1 MTICRK
7 AGAMGAA
14 PGRDGGHPRPLQAA
28 SSARRLVKSASDGA
42 QRGGSQRRDAARGGE
57 HAVAAAEPVSFIGRL
72 TREPLLTPAEELEL
86 ARRVRAGDAEA
97 KHRLVEANMRLVV
110 SIARNYHC
118 PLLPFDD
125 LVQEGAIGLMTACD
139 RFDPSRGFRFS
150 TYASHWIRQ
159 AISRAIDNKS
169 RSIRVP
175 AHVSEAVRRI
185 ERTRA
190 RLMREGIEEPTIQQ
204 IADRL
209 GMDAARIQGWLRAA
223 QEVVSLDT
231 LVGDDDRTPLWAL
244 INDEKSADPEAS
256 ALKRELEEEL
266 ERLLATLS
274 ERERIVMRRRF
285 GMDGPDPEG
294 QVLQDIGKDLRLS
307 RERVR
312 QIEAQALR
320 HLRAAARRR
329 HLEEYLTT

>member
-1 MTICRK
+1 
-7 AGAMGAA
+7 MGAS
-14 PGRDGGHPRPLQAA
+14 PGRDGSHLPPRL
-28 SSARRLVKSASDGA
+28 G
-42 QRGGSQRRDAARGGE
+42 GGSPRRMPR
-57 HAVAAAEPVSFIGRL
+57 VAADGPRQSNSGWNVSAINDTDAPTGSELTSYIGRL

-86 ARRVRAGDAEA
+86 ARRVRAGDAAA
-97 KHRLVEANMRLVV
+97 KRRLVEANMRLVV

-139 RFDPSRGFRFS
+139 RFDPNRGFRFS

-190 RLMREGIEEPTIQQ
+190 RMMREGVEEPTIQQ

-209 GMDAARIQGWLRAA
+209 DMPAAKVEALLRAA

-231 LVGDDDRTPLWAL
+231 LVGDGDRTPLWTL
-244 INDEKSADPEAS
+244 INDEKSADPEES
-256 ALKRELEEEL
+256 ALQRELTEEL
-266 ERLLATLS
+266 EHLLSTLS

-285 GMDGPDPEG
+285 GMDGENRDG
-294 QVLQDIGKDLRLS
+294 QVLQDIGKELKLS

-312 QIEAQALR
+312 QIEAQALK
-320 HLRAAARRR
+320 HLRAVARRH
-329 HLEEYLTT
+329 HLRDYLTG

>member
-1 MTICRK
+1 M
-7 AGAMGAA
+7 
-14 PGRDGGHPRPLQAA
+14 PR
-28 SSARRLVKSASDGA
+28 
-42 QRGGSQRRDAARGGE
+42 
-57 HAVAAAEPVSFIGRL
+57 VAADGPRQSNSGWNVSAINDTDAPTGSELTSYIGRL

-86 ARRVRAGDAEA
+86 ARRVRAGDAAA
-97 KHRLVEANMRLVV
+97 KRRLVEANMRLVV

-139 RFDPSRGFRFS
+139 RFDPNRGFRFS

-190 RLMREGIEEPTIQQ
+190 RMMREGVEEPTIQQ

-209 GMDAARIQGWLRAA
+209 DMPAAKVEALLRAA

-231 LVGDDDRTPLWAL
+231 LVGDGDRTPLWTL
-244 INDEKSADPEAS
+244 INDEKSADPEES
-256 ALKRELEEEL
+256 ALQHELTEEL
-266 ERLLATLS
+266 EHLLSTLS

-285 GMDGPDPEG
+285 GMDGENRDG
-294 QVLQDIGKDLRLS
+294 QVLQDIGKELKLS

-312 QIEAQALR
+312 QIEAQALK
-320 HLRAAARRR
+320 HLRAVARRH
-329 HLEEYLTT
+329 HLRDYLTG

>member
-1 MTICRK
+1 
-7 AGAMGAA
+7 MGAA
-14 PGRDGGHPRPLQAA
+14 PGRDGSHLRPHLTA
-28 SSARRLVKSASDGA
+28 SSPRR
-42 QRGGSQRRDAARGGE
+42 AARGAADGVE
-57 HAVAAAEPVSFIGRL
+57 RANVARKGPPAAMDNTTPGTPEPASYIGRL
-72 TREPLLTPAEELEL
+72 TREPLLTAAEELEL
-86 ARRVRAGDAEA
+86 AHRVREGDTEA
-97 KHRLVEANMRLVV
+97 KRRLVEANMRLVV

-125 LVQEGAIGLMTACD
+125 LVQEGAIGLMTACE
-139 RFDPSRGFRFS
+139 RFDPTRGFRFS

-190 RLMREGIEEPTIQQ
+190 RMMREGIEEPTIHQ
-204 IADRL
+204 IAERL
-209 GMDAARIQGWLRAA
+209 EMDPVRVEGLLRAA
-223 QEVVSLDT
+223 QDVVSLDT
-231 LVGDDDRTPLWAL
+231 LVGEGERTPLWAL
-244 INDEKSADPEAS
+244 INDEKSADPEEC
-256 ALKRELEEEL
+256 ALQRELTEEL

-285 GMDGPDPEG
+285 GMDGASREG
-294 QVLQDIGKDLRLS
+294 HALQDIGKELKLS

-312 QIEAQALR
+312 QIEAQALK
-320 HLRAAARRR
+320 HLRAVARRR
-329 HLEEYLTT
+329 HLREYLNG

>member
-1 MTICRK
+1 
-7 AGAMGAA
+7 MGAS
-14 PGRDGGHPRPLQAA
+14 PGRDGSHLPPRLGGRSP
-28 SSARRLVKSASDGA
+28 RRMP
-42 QRGGSQRRDAARGGE
+42 R
-57 HAVAAAEPVSFIGRL
+57 VAADGPRQSNSGWNVSAINDTDAPTGSELTSYIGRL

-86 ARRVRAGDAEA
+86 ARRVRAGDAAA
-97 KHRLVEANMRLVV
+97 KRRLVEANMRLVV

-139 RFDPSRGFRFS
+139 RFDPNRGFRFS

-190 RLMREGIEEPTIQQ
+190 RMMREGVEEPTIQQ

-209 GMDAARIQGWLRAA
+209 DMPAAKVEALLRAA

-231 LVGDDDRTPLWAL
+231 LVGDGDRTPLWTL
-244 INDEKSADPEAS
+244 INDEKSADPEES
-256 ALKRELEEEL
+256 ALQHELTEEL
-266 ERLLATLS
+266 EHLLSTLS

-285 GMDGPDPEG
+285 GMDGENRDG
-294 QVLQDIGKDLRLS
+294 QVLQDIGKELKLS

-312 QIEAQALR
+312 QIEAQALK
-320 HLRAAARRR
+320 HLRAVARRH
-329 HLEEYLTT
+329 HLRDYLTG

>member
-1 MTICRK
+1 
-7 AGAMGAA
+7 MGAS
-14 PGRDGGHPRPLQAA
+14 PGRDGSHLPPRLGGRSP
-28 SSARRLVKSASDGA
+28 RRMP
-42 QRGGSQRRDAARGGE
+42 R
-57 HAVAAAEPVSFIGRL
+57 VAADGPRQSNSGWNVSAINDTDAPTGSELTSYIGRL

-86 ARRVRAGDAEA
+86 ARRVRAGDAAA
-97 KHRLVEANMRLVV
+97 KRRLVEANMRLVV

-139 RFDPSRGFRFS
+139 RFDPNRGFRFS

-190 RLMREGIEEPTIQQ
+190 RMMREGVEEPTIQQ

-209 GMDAARIQGWLRAA
+209 DMPAAKVEALLRAA

-231 LVGDDDRTPLWAL
+231 LVGDGDRTPLWTL
-244 INDEKSADPEAS
+244 INDEKSADPEES
-256 ALKRELEEEL
+256 ALQRELTEEL
-266 ERLLATLS
+266 EHLLSTLS

-285 GMDGPDPEG
+285 GMDGENRDG
-294 QVLQDIGKDLRLS
+294 QVLQDIGKELKLS

-312 QIEAQALR
+312 QIEAQALK
-320 HLRAAARRR
+320 HLRAVARRH
-329 HLEEYLTT
+329 HLRDYLTG

>member
-1 MTICRK
+1 M
-7 AGAMGAA
+7 
-14 PGRDGGHPRPLQAA
+14 PR
-28 SSARRLVKSASDGA
+28 
-42 QRGGSQRRDAARGGE
+42 
-57 HAVAAAEPVSFIGRL
+57 VAADGPRQSNSGWNVSAINDTDAPTGSELTSYIGRL

-86 ARRVRAGDAEA
+86 ARRVRAGDAAA
-97 KHRLVEANMRLVV
+97 KRRLVEANMRLVV

-139 RFDPSRGFRFS
+139 RFDPNRGFRFS

-190 RLMREGIEEPTIQQ
+190 RMMREGVEEPTIQQ

-209 GMDAARIQGWLRAA
+209 DMPAAKVEALLRAA

-231 LVGDDDRTPLWAL
+231 LVGDGDRTPLWTL
-244 INDEKSADPEAS
+244 INDEKSADPEES
-256 ALKRELEEEL
+256 ALQRELTEEL
-266 ERLLATLS
+266 EHLLSTLS

-285 GMDGPDPEG
+285 GMDGENRDG
-294 QVLQDIGKDLRLS
+294 QVLQDIGKELKLS

-312 QIEAQALR
+312 QIEAQALK
-320 HLRAAARRR
+320 HLRAVARRH
-329 HLEEYLTT
+329 HLRDYLTG